1 MNKKVN
7 DFSSLFSDELKDI
20 AYRLHSF
27 KGKLTWVLAKLHEY
41 SHCFALDTKQS

>member
-20 AYRLHSF
+20 AYRLHILSRENNLKF
-27 KGKLTWVLAKLHEY
+27 
-41 SHCFALDTKQS
+41 